1 MRKYAAIFS
10 ALALIPLFAFAK
22 QDQASKV
29 FKSGDNV
36 CLVGDSITHGG
47 FYTENIALF
56 YITRFPDM
64 ELKFHNL
71 GISGDSCGGI
81 LARMEDDIKPIKAD
95 IYTLMI
101 GMNDVGRGK
110 FSDANRAKPD
120 HMQKVLSTRE
130 GYAKRLG
137 EIASVLAA
145 NSRRLILFTPSIYD
159 QTSEGETENLLG
171 VNDELKVYGEIGR
184 EIAKKH
190 NAIVVDMWGQMEAA
204 NAKLHQTDKKKSVIS
219 KDRVHPR
226 DPGGYVMAAKF
237 IEDLGEPKFV
247 SRMEFDAA
255 KKSLEES
262 FNADVSGLKFDGGK
276 ISFTALEAALPY
288 PTTKEKDEYDKVIN
302 FLPEYN
308 REILRIKN
316 LEAGKYSLSIDGK
329 KVGEYDAGELSDG
342 INLAEN
348 KKTPQYAQ
356 AREVAKLC
364 SKHRAQASQYRGI
377 RATEFF
383 AKLRKY
389 KTDEERIEAAKKI
402 VAEGKIKNPYV
413 FGLVK
418 KYPELKPKQKEMEK
432 EVLEIIK
439 QAYAAAQPKPH
450 AFEIAPL
457 K

>member
-22 QDQASKV
+22 QDQTSKV

-110 FSDANRAKPD
+110 FSDANRSKPD
-120 HMQKVLSTRE
+120 HMQKVLNTRE
-130 GYAKRLG
+130 NYSKRLG
-137 EIASVLAA
+137 KIASVLAE

-159 QTSEGETENLLG
+159 QTSEGETENLFG

-184 EIAKKH
+184 EIAKRH
-190 NAIVVDMWGQMEAA
+190 NALVVDMWGQMEAA

-237 IEDLGEPKFV
+237 VEDLGEPKFV
-247 SRMEFDAA
+247 SRMEIDAA
-255 KKSLEES
+255 KKSLAES

-288 PTTKEKDEYDKVIN
+288 PTTKEKDEYDKAIN

-308 REILRIKN
+308 REILRIRN
-316 LEAGKYSLSIDGK
+316 LEDGKYSLSIDGK
-329 KVGEYDAGELSDG
+329 KVGEYSAGELSDG
-342 INLAEN
+342 INLAAN

-364 SKHRAQASQYRGI
+364 SQHRAQSSQYRGI

-418 KYPELKPKQKEMEK
+418 KYPELKPRQKEMEK

-439 QAYAAAQPKPH
+439 RAYAAAQPKPH